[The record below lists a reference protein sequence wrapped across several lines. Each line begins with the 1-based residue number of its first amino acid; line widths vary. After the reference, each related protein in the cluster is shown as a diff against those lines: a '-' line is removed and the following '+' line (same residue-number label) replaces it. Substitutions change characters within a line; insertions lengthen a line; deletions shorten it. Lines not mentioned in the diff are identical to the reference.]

1 MHVLVIA
8 SWYKTQPGEIAA
20 TFIEEH
26 ARLLLKNN
34 IKTGLIYPFF
44 NGGFMNRLKGLKPTD
59 KTFTDDGLPTYVC
72 GESSIVPYFRR
83 IIFKHLLHRAEEVY
97 VAYTKKHGKPDMLH
111 AHSVFMG
118 GVFAR
123 YISKK
128 YNVPYVI
135 TEHATKLILNSN
147 DLKRFEFDIVR
158 KVYSDAKH
166 VFFVSGFQQA
176 KMFEI
181 YQNTTNSSTVIYN
194 ILNPHFSYVPLNK
207 DSFSIVVLGGLI
219 PRKNHRLLFDA
230 LTIVSN
236 KKIKCNVL
244 IIGDGALKE
253 NLLKMSRSLPKTVST
268 KFYGNLSRPEV
279 FNVIKSSHVLVSTS
293 QFETFGINLI
303 EALAVGRPVISTP
316 SGGPSE
322 IVTEENGI
330 LLNSFE
336 PEELADAI
344 LLMYENY
351 TSYNQQK
358 ISEDCIKKFSEKAMF
373 ERLFSVYENIVPDL
387 H

>member
-1 MHVLVIA
+1 MHILVIA

-26 ARLLLKNN
+26 ARMLLNNN

-44 NGGFMNRLKGLKPTD
+44 NGGFIDRLKGLKPAVKSFKD
-59 KTFTDDGLPTYVC
+59 EGLPTYVL
-72 GESSIVPYFRR
+72 GVPSIIPYFRR
-83 IIFKHLLHRAEEVY
+83 IIFKHLLHRAEG
-97 VAYTKKHGKPDMLH
+97 AYLDYIKKHGKPDMLH

-123 YISKK
+123 YIAKK

-147 DLKRFEFDIVR
+147 DLKQFEFDIVR

-176 KMFEI
+176 KMFDI

-194 ILNPHFSYVPLNK
+194 ILNPYFSYVPLNK
-207 DSFSIVVLGGLI
+207 DSFRIVVVGGLI

-230 LTIVSN
+230 LTIVAD
-236 KKIKCNVL
+236 KKLECKVL
-244 IIGDGALKE
+244 IIGDGPLKE
-253 NLLKMSRSLPKTVST
+253 NLLIVSGSLPETIST

-279 FNVIKSSHVLVSTS
+279 YNVIKSSHVLVSTS

-316 SGGPSE
+316 SGGPFE
-322 IVTEENGI
+322 IVTKENGI

-336 PEELADAI
+336 PEELANAI
-344 LLMYENY
+344 LHIYENY
-351 TSYNQQK
+351 TSYIQQK
-358 ISEDCIKKFSEKAMF
+358 ISEDCVARYSEKAMF
-373 ERLFSVYENIVPDL
+373 ERLADVYKEINSDVL
-387 H
+387 